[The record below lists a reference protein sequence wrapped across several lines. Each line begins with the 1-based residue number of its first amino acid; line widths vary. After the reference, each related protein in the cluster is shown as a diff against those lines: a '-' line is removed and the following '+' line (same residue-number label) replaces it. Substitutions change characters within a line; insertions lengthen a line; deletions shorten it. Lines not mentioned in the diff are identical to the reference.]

1 MQLEDDS
8 ESHLLLSIRLSSPV
22 QGQINPPPGHLSV
35 ATSATLQLPTS
46 LLLGDLFSLMAS
58 VCS

>member
-1 MQLEDDS
+1 MQLEDDL
-8 ESHLLLSIRLSSPV
+8 ESHLLLLIRLSFPA
-22 QGQINPPPGHLSV
+22 QGQVNPPPAHLSV
-35 ATSATLQLPTS
+35 ATSATLQLPTT